1 VGRAAGEEMT
11 AAQIAVALKLTP
23 EEIARILDEL
33 EMKL

>member
-1 VGRAAGEEMT
+1 VTPRQLAEAL
-11 AAQIAVALKLTP
+11 AVKLTP